1 MKKISFVLIILIL
14 SFHSCQDE
22 DKVNPEIKAID
33 IELDIIRFDSVFAK
47 AQPKDLKDLKLNYP
61 FMFENII
68 PDSLWVLK
76 MKDTLQQ
83 EIHDEVSIVFPN
95 FNEHKSDI
103 TLFFKHLKYYFP
115 NEKIPK
121 IITLAEYVDY
131 KSKVI
136 LNDDMLFIS
145 LDNYLEKDHRFYNGF
160 QDYIAE
166 LQAKHQILPD
176 IAEQYAKQFIDFP
189 TNRNFLNQMIY
200 HGKKL
205 YFKEKLLP
213 LIENNNII
221 GYTKD
226 DYQWAKQQEYM
237 VWQYFIEQD
246 ILYSSQADLKRRFL
260 QPGPFS
266 KFYLEI
272 DSETPARL
280 GQYIGWQIV
289 KAYAKKHPDKNLIDI
304 IKTDAQELFNQ
315 SKYKP

>member
-1 MKKISFVLIILIL
+1 MKKISFVLIVLILI
-14 SFHSCQDE
+14 FYACQDSK
-22 DKVNPEIKAID
+22 KVNSDVQEIE
-33 IELDIIRFDSVFAK
+33 IELNIIRFDSIFAK
-47 AQPKDLKDLKLNYP
+47 AQPKDLKVLKLNYP
-61 FMFENII
+61 FMFENKI

-83 EIHDEVSIVFPN
+83 EIHDEVSKVFPN
-95 FNEHKSDI
+95 FTEHKTDI

-115 NEKIPK
+115 NEKLPK

-145 LDNYLEKDHRFYNGF
+145 LDNYLGKDHRFYNGF

-166 LQAKHQILPD
+166 KQIKEQILPD
-176 IAEQYAKQFIDFP
+176 IAEQYAEKYIDFP
-189 TNRNFLNQMIY
+189 NHRNFLNQIIY

-213 LIENNNII
+213 LVENHHII
-221 GYTKD
+221 GYTED

-289 KAYAKKHPDKNLIDI
+289 KAYAKKNSDKNLLEI
-304 IKTDAQELFNQ
+304 INTDAQELFNQ

>member
-1 MKKISFVLIILIL
+1 MKKISFVLIVLILI
-14 SFHSCQDE
+14 FYACQDNK
-22 DKVNPEIKAID
+22 KVSSDVQD
-33 IELDIIRFDSVFAK
+33 IEIDLYIIRFDSIFAK
-47 AQPKDLKDLKLNYP
+47 AQPKDLKVLKLNYP
-61 FMFENII
+61 FMFENRI
-68 PDSLWVLK
+68 PDSLWILK

-83 EIHDEVSIVFPN
+83 EIHDEVLKVFPN
-95 FNEHKSDI
+95 FIEHESDI
-103 TLFFKHLKYYFP
+103 TLFFKHLEYHFP
-115 NEKIPK
+115 NEKLPK

-136 LNDDMLFIS
+136 LNEDKLFIS
-145 LDNYLEKDHRFYNGF
+145 LDNYLGKDHRFYNGF

-166 LQAKHQILPD
+166 KQIKEQILTD
-176 IAEQYAKQFIDFP
+176 IAEQYAEKYIDFP
-189 TNRNFLNQMIY
+189 NHRNFLNQIIY

-213 LIENNNII
+213 LVENHHII
-221 GYTKD
+221 GYTED
-226 DYQWAKQQEYM
+226 DYQWAKRQEYM

-289 KAYAKKHPDKNLIDI
+289 KAYANKNSDKNLIDI
-304 IKTDAQELFNQ
+304 INTDAQELFNQ